1 MMVERIFGDGDGV
14 ESVANVKYQTA
25 SDWKEEPKST
35 RDSQWY
41 IGIHS
46 SNYARQSEGKG
57 KM

>member
-1 MMVERIFGDGDGV
+1 MGERIFGDGDGV